1 MEINTHIL
9 TNFND
14 DLSALQS
21 KLDFMVK
28 TVESSLDQCM
38 EALLKEQK
46 ELCNTIIAEDDD
58 IDAMQH
64 VIDSHAASILM
75 RYNPVA
81 SDLRFVICSISIA
94 KNLERVADHIAEI
107 AKNSRKVLKKAVMST
122 DVNYVNDLFSIA
134 RQQFENAKIAII
146 KADPE
151 IAEKCLNEH
160 NKMRKL
166 NKKIS
171 KIYVGMMNEQSNDI
185 SAYLALVMIARS
197 FERISQLSCNIAEEI
212 IYIETA
218 EGARATEPTE

>member
-14 DLSALQS
+14 DLSALKS
-21 KLDFMVK
+21 KLDVMVK
-28 TVESSLDQCM
+28 TVETSLDQCM
-38 EALLKEQK
+38 EALLKEQRDM
-46 ELCNTIIAEDDD
+46 CNNIIADDEE
-58 IDAMQH
+58 
-64 VIDSHAASILM
+64 IDSLHNNIDGHAAGILM

-94 KNLERVADHIAEI
+94 KNLERIADHIAEI
-107 AKNSRKVLKKAVMST
+107 ARNTRKVLKKEVMST
-122 DVNYVNDLFSIA
+122 DLNYVNDLFTIA
-134 RQQFENAKIAII
+134 RKQFENAKLAII

-151 IAEKCLNEH
+151 IAELCLQEH

-185 SAYLALVMIARS
+185 SAYLSLVMIARS
-197 FERISQLSCNIAEEI
+197 FERISQLSGNIAEEI

-218 EGARATEPTE
+218 EGVRAEAETE

>member
-14 DLSALQS
+14 DLSAL
-21 KLDFMVK
+21 KARLDLMVK
-28 TVESSLDQCM
+28 TVETSLDQCM
-38 EALLKEQK
+38 EALLKEQR
-46 ELCNTIIAEDDD
+46 ELCNTIIAEDDE
-58 IDAMQH
+58 IDEMHH

-75 RYNPVA
+75 RFNPVA

-94 KNLERVADHIAEI
+94 KNLERIADHISQI
-107 AKNSRKVLKKAVMST
+107 AKNSRKVLKKEVMST
-122 DVNYVNDLFSIA
+122 DVNYVNDLFTIA
-134 RQQFENAKIAII
+134 RQQFENAKMAII

-151 IAEKCLNEH
+151 IAEKCLLEDD
-160 NKMRKL
+160 KMRKL

-171 KIYVGMMNEQSNDI
+171 KIYVGMMNEPSNDI

-197 FERISQLSCNIAEEI
+197 FERISKLSCNIAEEI

-218 EGARATEPTE
+218 EGVRA